1 MLAVKLVRTDRNRIP
16 RYCEDVVGRYFQF
29 EFKRLFRLSRETFIS
44 LADRYRESPFFP
56 EAYGGHARIS
66 AEKTCLIVLSYLGS
80 QCSMYSIA
88 DRFDVTES
96 SVHACIDRVLNLLQ
110 SLSEEVITWPDQQQ
124 QERIKAGF
132 LAKSVGKGP
141 RSTIACVD
149 GCNVEIN
156 TPSESAHSYFNRK
169 KFPSLILQG
178 ICNHENRF
186 TDVLIGFPG
195 SAHDARVL
203 REGPFFEEAARKC
216 CNCYI
221 LGDSAYPLL
230 PWLMVPYKNMERS
243 FPTWKR
249 KYNKCHAQH

>member
-1 MLAVKLVRTDRNRIP
+1 MDWTTLATVAQVAVERVDSDSDEEEFDDIVAMLAVKLVRTDRNRIP
-16 RYCEDVVGRYFQF
+16 R
-29 EFKRLFRLSRETFIS
+29 
-44 LADRYRESPFFP
+44 
-56 EAYGGHARIS
+56 
-66 AEKTCLIVLSYLGS
+66 
-80 QCSMYSIA
+80 
-88 DRFDVTES
+88 
-96 SVHACIDRVLNLLQ
+96 VLNLLQ
-110 SLSEEVITWPDQQQ
+110 SMSEEVITWPDQQQ

-132 LAKSVGKGP
+132 LAKSAGKGP
-141 RSTIACVD
+141 RSTIGCVD
-149 GCNVEIN
+149 GCHVEIN
-156 TPSESAHSYFNRK
+156 TPSVSAHSYFNRK

-195 SAHDARVL
+195 SALDARVL
-203 REGPFFEEAARKC
+203 REGPFFEEAATKC

-249 KYNKCHAQH
+249 KYNKCHAQQRVAIEVAFELLKQRFRRLYLVDAASIK